1 MIIVLSI
8 VLIIYVVLIAQLI
21 LGFGKVKTFEPTT
34 TSPKN
39 SFSIIVPFRNEE
51 KNLRKLLRSISDLN
65 YPKELFE
72 LIMVDDFS
80 KDQSERVYINW
91 RMENGK
97 IETTLLE
104 NLRLSNSPKK
114 DALSRAIPIIKKDWV
129 ITTDADCV
137 VNENWL
143 LILDQFIQQTKAEMV
158 VGAVV
163 YKTKNNWFHH
173 FQQLDLLSLQGT
185 TIGSFGIGK
194 PFMCNG
200 ANFAYTKKFFNELG
214 GFGGIN
220 EQASGDDVMLLQK
233 AVLKKP
239 EVIQYL
245 KHEDS
250 IVTTKPENDLFKLFM
265 QRVRWASKATS
276 YSSNYAKILAVGV
289 LLMNVCLVVGCGFV
303 ICDCTST
310 ALSVTKWNLLVV
322 FLIKYL
328 VDYILL
334 SQANGYLQKGKFLL
348 PLASSLVYPVFSS
361 VVGVYSLF
369 GSFTWKGRRFKK

>member
-1 MIIVLSI
+1 MIIVSSI
-8 VLIIYVVLIAQLI
+8 VLIIYIVLIAQLI
-21 LGFGKVKTFEPTT
+21 LGFGKVKTFEPTNVST
-34 TSPKN
+34 QN

-51 KNLRKLLRSISDLN
+51 KNLRTLLRSISDLN

-104 NLRLSNSPKK
+104 NLHLSNSPKK

-137 VNENWL
+137 VSENWL
-143 LILDQFIQQTKAEMV
+143 LTLDQFIQQTKAEMV

-239 EVIQYL
+239 EAIQYL

-250 IVTTKPENDLFKLFM
+250 IVRTKPENDLFKLFM

-289 LLMNVCLVVGCGFV
+289 LLMNLSIVVGFVLCIAGFLDWKV
-303 ICDCTST
+303 FFG
-310 ALSVTKWNLLVV
+310 V

-334 SQANGYLQKGKFLL
+334 SQANGYLRKGKFLL
-348 PLASSLVYPVFSS
+348 PLASSLVYPIFSS

>member
-8 VLIIYVVLIAQLI
+8 ILIIYVVLIAQLI
-21 LGFGKVKTFEPTT
+21 LGFGKVNTFEKTNV
-34 TSPKN
+34 SPKTA
-39 SFSIIVPFRNEE
+39 FSIVVPFRNEE

-72 LIMVDDFS
+72 LILVDDFS

-91 RMENGK
+91 RLENDE

-114 DALSRAIPIIKKDWV
+114 DAIARTIPILKNEWIL
-129 ITTDADCV
+129 TTDADCV

-143 LILDQFIQQTKAEMV
+143 LTLDQFIQQTKAEMV

-185 TIGSFGIGK
+185 TIGSFGIGN

-200 ANFAYTKKFFNELG
+200 ANFAYTKKFFTELG

-220 EQASGDDVMLLQK
+220 QQASGDDVLLLQK

-239 EVIQYL
+239 EAVQYL

-250 IVTTKPENDLFKLFM
+250 IVKTKPENDLFKLFM

-276 YSSNYAKILAVGV
+276 YSSGYAKMLAVGV
-289 LLMNVCLVVGCGFV
+289 LLMNLSLVVGLGFV
-303 ICDCTST
+303 VCGCSST
-310 ALSVTKWNLLVV
+310 AFNLTKWNLLAV
-322 FLIKYL
+322 FLIKYV
-328 VDYILL
+328 VDYVLL
-334 SQANGYLQKGKFLL
+334 SQANGYLRKGKFLL
-348 PLASSLVYPVFSS
+348 PLASSLVYPIFSS
-361 VVGVYSLF
+361 LVGVYSLF
-369 GSFTWKGRRFKK
+369 GSFTWKGRRFTK